1 MLYLRTYAGCGMLRS
16 LLMDQVGGFDLLMT
30 ETKVR
35 HGNTA
40 GFLGVIIEVSLC
52 VHIGIVT
59 DDLDG
64 VLVSTYGTV
73 CTQTPELTVGSSFR
87 SGNKRA
93 PTAGTVGNI
102 IYDTSGKSLDGAV
115 LIDSNDLRRSGIF
128 GTKTITAGEDLSL
141 VELAAF

>member
-1 MLYLRTYAGCGMLRS
+1 
-16 LLMDQVGGFDLLMT
+16 MDQVGGFDLLMT

-40 GFLGVIIEVSLC
+40 GFLGVIIEVSLS
-52 VHIGIVT
+52 VHIGVIA

-73 CTQTPELTVGSSFR
+73 CTQTPELTVGGSFR
-87 SGNKRA
+87 SGNKRSA
-93 PTAGTVGNI
+93 YRQGQVGNI
-102 IYDTSGKSLDGAV
+102 IYDTGGKSLDGAV

-141 VELAAF
+141 VELAAL